1 MTASPAAAPPATP
14 AGPARP
20 VRSGAAHPLLR
31 LLAVARP
38 LRGQLAVAVLAGA
51 VSTGCAVG
59 LLAVSGFLLARAA
72 QHPNIVAISVA
83 VVAVRALSVGRGVFR
98 YIERLSSHDA
108 AFRVLADVRVRVY
121 QRLERL
127 APAGLREFRSGDLLA
142 RLVSDVDATQD
153 LFIRGI
159 APPLT
164 AFLVGAGAAGVC
176 LVILAPA
183 GAVLAAGLLVAGLAV
198 PWLAAARRPP
208 GGAAHRARPRR
219 AERPGDRPP
228 GRGRG
233 PARVRRPGRRAGPV
247 RRGRPGADP
256 AGPDVGGR
264 RRAGQRAV
272 PGGGRAD
279 PVGGAHP
286 GRGRGR
292 LGLDEPGAAG
302 RDHADRAG
310 RLRGRDRAARG
321 RRRARPRPGQRG
333 PGGRGAGRAGPGG
346 RARPRPARC
355 RAGRCGCG
363 CAGHRCATS
372 RAARW
377 PSTAWTSTW
386 TPAAGWP
393 WSARA
398 GPGKSTVAA
407 VLLRFWDLAGGSAT
421 LGGADL
427 ASYDPDEVR
436 TMITGCAQDPHLFD
450 TTIAENIRLA
460 RPGASQQELE
470 DAAGRARLLPWI
482 ASLPRG
488 WDTPVGPRGTAVSG
502 GERQRIAL
510 ARALLAD
517 PALLILDEP
526 TAHLD
531 PANRRAL
538 TADLLAATAQA
549 STRGRATLLITH
561 EMDGLDQVDEIVVL
575 DGGRV
580 AERGTHQALLEA
592 GGLYQRMQA
601 AARAA
606 APR

>member
-1 MTASPAAAPPATP
+1 MTASPAAARPASPT
-14 AGPARP
+14 GPGRAD
-20 VRSGAAHPLLR
+20 RSGDTHPLLR
-31 LLAVARP
+31 LLRLARP
-38 LRGQLAVAVLAGA
+38 LRGQLVVAVLAGA
-51 VSTGCAVG
+51 ISTGCAVG
-59 LLAVSGFLLARAA
+59 LLATSGFLLARAA

-164 AFLVGAGAAGVC
+164 ALLVGAGAAGVV

-198 PWLAAARRPP
+198 SWLAAAR
-208 GGAAHRARPRR
+208 
-219 AERPGDRPP
+219 
-228 GRGRG
+228 
-233 PARVRRPGRRAGPV
+233 GRRAARRTAPARGELSARVTDLLAGAADLHAFGAQDGALARSDAADQELTRLARMSAAGAALGSGLSQAVAGLTLWGVLILGVAAVGSGSMSRVPLAVITLTALAAFEAVTALPAAAVALGHARASAVRVGAVLDAPDPV
-247 RRGRPGADP
+247 TT
-256 AGPDVGGR
+256 
-264 RRAGQRAV
+264 RAAPRAL
-272 PGGGRAD
+272 PGGPLR
-279 PVGGAHP
+279 V
-286 GRGRGR
+286 
-292 LGLDEPGAAG
+292 
-302 RDHADRAG
+302 
-310 RLRGRDRAARG
+310 RLRGAQVRYEPGGPLALDGVDLDLDAG
-321 RRRARPRPGQRG
+321 RRVALVG
-333 PGGRGAGRAGPGG
+333 PSGA
-346 RARPRPARC
+346 
-355 RAGRCGCG
+355 
-363 CAGHRCATS
+363 
-372 RAARW
+372 
-377 PSTAWTSTW
+377 
-386 TPAAGWP
+386 
-393 WSARA
+393 
-398 GPGKSTVAA
+398 GKSTVAA
-407 VLLRFWDLAGGSAT
+407 VLLRFWDLDGGSAT

-482 ASLPRG
+482 ASLPQG

-510 ARALLAD
+510 ARALLAA

-531 PANRRAL
+531 PENRRAL

-549 STRGRATLLITH
+549 STRGQATLLITH

-580 AERGTHQALLEA
+580 AERGTHQALVEA

-606 APR
+606 AV